1 MEWHTSDSIIGAL
14 LFVGGYALGRVSKT
28 LDIARETR
36 ARWTPN
42 PNIDD
47 ADIEAA
53 IRAKNKIEA
62 IRLYRQRNGAS
73 LKEAKRAVE
82 AIAQRIN
89 VRI

>member
-1 MEWHTSDSIIGAL
+1 MSNSIVGAL
-14 LFVGGYALGRVSKT
+14 LFVGGYTLGRVSKT

-53 IRAKNKIEA
+53 IRAKTKIEA
-62 IRLYRQRNGAS
+62 IKLYRQRTGAG
-73 LKEAKRAVE
+73 LKEAKQAVE

-89 VRI
+89 VRL

>member
-1 MEWHTSDSIIGAL
+1 MEWHMSNSIVGAL

-53 IRAKNKIEA
+53 IRAKTKIKA
-62 IRLYRQRNGAS
+62 IKLYRQRTGAG
-73 LKEAKRAVE
+73 LKEAKQAVE

-89 VRI
+89 VRL

>member
-1 MEWHTSDSIIGAL
+1 MEWHMSNSIVGAL
-14 LFVGGYALGRVSKT
+14 LFVGGYTLGRVSKT

-53 IRAKNKIEA
+53 IRAKTKIEA
-62 IRLYRQRNGAS
+62 IKLYRQRTGAD
-73 LKEAKRAVE
+73 LKEAKQAVE

-89 VRI
+89 VRL

>member
-1 MEWHTSDSIIGAL
+1 MEWHMSNSIVGAL
-14 LFVGGYALGRVSKT
+14 LFVGGYVLGRVSKT

-42 PNIDD
+42 PNIDE

-53 IRAKNKIEA
+53 IRAKTKIEA
-62 IRLYRQRNGAS
+62 IKLYRQRTGAG
-73 LKEAKRAVE
+73 LKEAKQAVE

-89 VRI
+89 VRL

>member
-1 MEWHTSDSIIGAL
+1 MEWHMSNSIVGAL

-53 IRAKNKIEA
+53 IRAKTKIEA
-62 IRLYRQRNGAS
+62 IKLYRQRTGAC
-73 LKEAKRAVE
+73 LKEAKQAVE

-89 VRI
+89 VRL

>member
-1 MEWHTSDSIIGAL
+1 MEWHMSNSIVGAL
-14 LFVGGYALGRVSKT
+14 LFVGGYVLGRVSKT

-62 IRLYRQRNGAS
+62 IKLYRQRTGAG
-73 LKEAKRAVE
+73 LKEAKQAVE

-89 VRI
+89 VRL